1 MSGEGSE
8 TQELASTGGKAL
20 GPEQVQTN
28 PEPRE
33 VFSPF
38 VPSWEQV
45 EKLLEEEGLAP
56 ESLPIGTLYS
66 DGYDDKKITALAKL
80 AILKVFERYNEDPAG
95 FKLAIPKGVIEG
107 VDSYGE
113 VVRTIAELYLP
124 GQNAVAVAPPSYF
137 DDDKT
142 FLVRYQMARRSGLP
156 AAATLIISLR

>member
-1 MSGEGSE
+1 MEEGG
-8 TQELASTGGKAL
+8 TQESGSNKSEVS
-20 GPEQVQTN
+20 GPEQTQRN
-28 PEPRE
+28 LEHPE
-33 VFSPF
+33 VFCYL

-45 EKLLEEEGLAP
+45 EKLLEEEGLTP

-66 DGYDDKKITALAKL
+66 DGYDDKETIALAKL
-80 AILKVFERYNEDPAG
+80 AILKVFQSYNEDPTG